1 MISGGAIEQLIHEKV
16 QMTRTATNSQR
27 QAGTCEVLLFNEER
41 VRRVREQMLSAFEL
55 QELADTFKLLAHP
68 TRIRILRALSEEELC
83 VCDLA
88 QVLGLSVSATSHQL
102 QAMRRMKLVRYRMA
116 GKLAYYSMSD
126 HYVLDLLNDALG
138 HLTSGGAA
146 E

>member
-1 MISGGAIEQLIHEKV
+1 MASTQQQQE
-16 QMTRTATNSQR
+16 
-27 QAGTCEVLLFNEER
+27 GTCEVQLFDEER
-41 VRRVREQMLSAFEL
+41 VRRAREGMLSEALL
-55 QELADTFKLLAHP
+55 QELAETFKVLAHP
-68 TRIRILRALSEEELC
+68 TRIRILRALAQEELC

-102 QAMRRMKLVRYRMA
+102 QAMRRMKLVQYRMD

-126 HYVLDLLNDALG
+126 QHVLDLLDDALG
-138 HLTSGGAA
+138 HLTSGGTA